1 MPQLEPARLR
11 QALGRFTT
19 GVTIVTCVAPDGERV
34 GLTVN
39 SFNALSLEP
48 ALILWSLR
56 LVSPSLAAF
65 VAAPNFAVNVLARE
79 QLAVSRRFARPTP
92 DKFSGEVWQAGE
104 GGAPVLAGCVA
115 SFECVQ
121 HAAHEAGDHMLFIGR
136 VLRVHESAGAPL
148 VYQGGA
154 YRALGE
160 PLNEA
165 G

>member
-1 MPQLEPARLR
+1 MPPPEPARLR

-19 GVTIVTCVAPDGERV
+19 GVTIVTCVGSDGART

-56 LVSPSLAAF
+56 LASPSLAAF
-65 VAAPNFAVNVLARE
+65 MAAPHFAVNVLARD
-79 QLAVSRRFARPTP
+79 QLALSQRFARPTP
-92 DKFSGEVWQAGE
+92 DRFSGAAWQAGE

-115 SFECVQ
+115 SFECVR

-160 PLNEA
+160 PLSGE